1 MKQLREIINGLL
13 QSRGLWSQFK
23 ISELIFNWDE
33 IIGESLS
40 TVTRATDF
48 NRGRLRVLVEDP
60 VWGHHLSLM
69 KPQII
74 ERLNRYLGKKIIKEI
89 YFQVGEVKP
98 ASGKKKRAA
107 AGSREEQFSRGQEFK
122 NNIKKLQDLIDP
134 R

>member
-48 NRGRLRVLVEDP
+48 NRGR
-60 VWGHHLSLM
+60 
-69 KPQII
+69 
-74 ERLNRYLGKKIIKEI
+74 
-89 YFQVGEVKP
+89 
-98 ASGKKKRAA
+98 
-107 AGSREEQFSRGQEFK
+107 
-122 NNIKKLQDLIDP
+122 
-134 R
+134 